1 MASVTVPEGTRV
13 VVSVDGTVAAVL
25 GAGRHR
31 LPGRRRRRT
40 VVRVDVREQVLLLA
54 GQEAAAADVPGVR
67 FSVVVRSRVT
77 DPVAHL
83 QVSTAPADELRLAAQ
98 LAARDWIAGRP
109 LADVLAQRADAT
121 AATTPV
127 VAAAAQR
134 LGTEVLE
141 VSLRDVSVPG
151 EVRRAL
157 LETAVARLES
167 TARLERARGE
177 TAALR
182 ALANGTRALQ
192 ENPALLQLR
201 TVQAAVEHGGQVV
214 LHVGPPAT

>member
-1 MASVTVPEGTRV
+1 MASATVSEGTRLV
-13 VVSVDGTVAAVL
+13 VGVDGSVVAVL
-25 GAGRHR
+25 AAGRHR
-31 LPGRRRRRT
+31 LPGRRHRRT
-40 VVRVDVREQVLLLA
+40 TTTVDVREQVLLLA

-83 QVSTAPADELRLAAQ
+83 QVSTAPGDELRLAAQ
-98 LAARDWIAGRP
+98 LAARDWIAARP

-121 AATTPV
+121 AALTPV
-127 VAAAAQR
+127 VAAAALR

-141 VSLRDVSVPG
+141 VSLRDLGVPG

-167 TARLERARGE
+167 AARLERARGE

-182 ALANGTRALQ
+182 ALANGTRALA

-201 TVQAAVEHGGQVV
+201 TVQTAVEHGGQVV
-214 LHVGPPAT
+214 LHVGGPAA